1 MTVTV
6 DNIEFDDVHYDEDND
21 VLYLSVGAPQAA
33 AWTDETLEGHAI
45 RYGRHGGVI
54 GLTIV
59 GARWMVGRS
68 GAVTITPPRKY
79 LERSALEDVL

>member
-1 MTVTV
+1 MRVTV
-6 DNIEFDDVHYDEDND
+6 DNVEFDDVLYDEDND

-45 RYGRHGGVI
+45 RYGTHGGVI

-59 GARWMVGRS
+59 GARWMVARS

-79 LERSALEDVL
+79 LERSALEGVL

>member
-6 DNIEFDDVHYDEDND
+6 DNVEFDDVLYDDVND

-45 RYGRHGGVI
+45 RYGGNGGVI

-59 GARWMVGRS
+59 GARWLVSRS

-79 LERSALEDVL
+79 LERSALEGVL